1 MSHFAHRQS
10 ACTRRLWPLFGNLSG
25 HGYGF
30 FSTNSQF
37 THAPPA
43 PSTPARTA
51 EFPWRRYS
59 SRPIERQVAIPPRCE
74 PPLPSAC
81 RALGLSVGVVGK
93 FSQPVTLHSQDDLPD
108 ERDTRSAFPSHL
120 SKVDFGAFA
129 RECVEKNSAGFL
141 ARVIRE
147 ACLRVQGNLETVV
160 EFLLRLRR
168 PGLSRVDHWLRPQPA
183 RMAPFIAGADTHPLV
198 VGRPTA

>member
-1 MSHFAHRQS
+1 M
-10 ACTRRLWPLFGNLSG
+10 
-25 HGYGF
+25 
-30 FSTNSQF
+30 
-37 THAPPA
+37 
-43 PSTPARTA
+43 
-51 EFPWRRYS
+51 
-59 SRPIERQVAIPPRCE
+59 
-74 PPLPSAC
+74 
-81 RALGLSVGVVGK
+81 
-93 FSQPVTLHSQDDLPD
+93 TLHSQDDLPD

-183 RMAPFIAGADTHPLV
+183 RMAPFIAGTDNERSRSRS
-198 VGRPTA
+198 GR

>member
-1 MSHFAHRQS
+1 MSF
-10 ACTRRLWPLFGNLSG
+10 
-25 HGYGF
+25 
-30 FSTNSQF
+30 
-37 THAPPA
+37 
-43 PSTPARTA
+43 PSPEDLRITVQNQQP
-51 EFPWRRYS
+51 S
-59 SRPIERQVAIPPRCE
+59 
-74 PPLPSAC
+74 PSAC

-108 ERDTRSAFPSHL
+108 ERDTRWAFPSHL
-120 SKVDFGAFA
+120 SKLDFGAFA
-129 RECVEKNSAGFL
+129 RECVEKNSTGFL

-183 RMAPFIAGADTHPLV
+183 RMAPFIAGTDNPS
-198 VGRPTA
+198 RTAFLPSCGIKFSTKLWNH

>member
-1 MSHFAHRQS
+1 
-10 ACTRRLWPLFGNLSG
+10 
-25 HGYGF
+25 
-30 FSTNSQF
+30 
-37 THAPPA
+37 
-43 PSTPARTA
+43 
-51 EFPWRRYS
+51 
-59 SRPIERQVAIPPRCE
+59 
-74 PPLPSAC
+74 
-81 RALGLSVGVVGK
+81 VVGK

-183 RMAPFIAGADTHPLV
+183 RMAPFIAGTDTLKPSYAKSPLGLPRAV
-198 VGRPTA
+198 RRTLPAESVRSEAAHQNRALLRSVTASANSRRPSSMSSSSPLGL